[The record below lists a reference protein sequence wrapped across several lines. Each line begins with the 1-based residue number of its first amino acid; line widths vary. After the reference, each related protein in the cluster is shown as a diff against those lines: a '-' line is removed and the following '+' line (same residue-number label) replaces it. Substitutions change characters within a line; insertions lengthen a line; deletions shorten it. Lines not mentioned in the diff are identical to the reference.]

1 MSKLAKSI
9 SPTFEAATMFDRHR
23 RRKPRARLRLH
34 ASLVDARYLN
44 PRLTSLTIISPLDF
58 LGVSANP
65 SC

>member
-9 SPTFEAATMFDRHR
+9 
-23 RRKPRARLRLH
+23 LRLH
-34 ASLVDARYLN
+34 ASSVDARYLN
-44 PRLTSLTIISPLDF
+44 PRLTLLTIISPLDF